1 MINFLAFN
9 LQTFWKV
16 WLVGAI
22 CLFTFGVS
30 EIIDKYA
37 DGDGCMTWIALIILA
52 IALYAATHQ
61 IRKAIEW
68 IKKQKSSWKNV
79 LSLLKNNKCRE
90 LGNKKQ
96 DKKGLLNLL
105 RCQSKQLK
113 KRALKMITKQNFL
126 KKYMKH
132 FNQNNT
138 RLYIE
143 PLSDLLNIKDFKEDY
158 KEYIQAV
165 ESSNFDDLSGLAI
178 INNDQANTFINL
190 DIGTLDNLELINLL
204 NYTAAA
210 ERMEEQE
217 NKKGLLNTIKR
228 LYMEAIKT
236 IQENSTLL
244 IASSNEKMNVLY
256 DLLHDVSRAPSYL
269 IDFNRTYN
277 QLANIYDYLQQT
289 YNQQDY
295 IVVDNSVDRDITYNL
310 IVNTDTL
317 KTVASDSKPQTQQ
330 QAKKIFNENVSDEI
344 YNLI

>member
-1 MINFLAFN
+1 
-9 LQTFWKV
+9 
-16 WLVGAI
+16 
-22 CLFTFGVS
+22 
-30 EIIDKYA
+30 
-37 DGDGCMTWIALIILA
+37 
-52 IALYAATHQ
+52 
-61 IRKAIEW
+61 
-68 IKKQKSSWKNV
+68 
-79 LSLLKNNKCRE
+79 
-90 LGNKKQ
+90 
-96 DKKGLLNLL
+96 
-105 RCQSKQLK
+105 
-113 KRALKMITKQNFL
+113 MITKQNFL

-132 FNQNNT
+132 FSQNNT

-244 IASSNEKMNVLY
+244 IASNNEKINVLY
-256 DLLHDVSRAPSYL
+256 DLLHERLV
-269 IDFNRTYN
+269 I
-277 QLANIYDYLQQT
+277 
-289 YNQQDY
+289 
-295 IVVDNSVDRDITYNL
+295 
-310 IVNTDTL
+310 
-317 KTVASDSKPQTQQ
+317 
-330 QAKKIFNENVSDEI
+330 
-344 YNLI
+344 